1 MKNLK
6 NYVRKNEI
14 TLFIKNL
21 KKAGG
26 HVLDIVAVPN
36 GYILLYYREYGD
48 FANNSKTKLFSR
60 M

>member
-6 NYVRKNEI
+6 YESKKEI

-21 KKAGG
+21 KKKAKG

-36 GYILLYYREYGD
+36 GLLLYYREYGD
-48 FANNSKTKLFSR
+48 FAYNSKTKLFSR